1 MSETIPNQG
10 QVVFICSLPDFSFSR
25 IDALPVTYVQ
35 RERYKE
41 KDRERGRNIEWERQR
56 QT

>member
-1 MSETIPNQG
+1 VSETIPYQG

-41 KDRERGRNIEWERQR
+41 KDRERGRNIE
-56 QT
+56 